1 MYANENCTVSVTFD
15 NIHAVPD
22 SIRGG
27 VISLRFDDSWASY
40 YTEAKTRMDEYG
52 YPGIAATITGIIK
65 ENRTRLLSVSDLRE
79 MQDSGWDIISHCHN
93 PQGRLDTKDEIE
105 RRLEL
110 SESKLWLLENGF
122 ERGAEYI
129 ALPNHAWDNE
139 IIELVKEYY
148 SGCMTHTG
156 GYETVP
162 PSDPYKIIVMPIQ
175 KDTGVDKVKGWIDD
189 CVEYDSW
196 LILLFHD
203 VVSDPVRYT
212 DYDTEDF
219 QKILDYINEKNVRVE
234 TMSAILNGS

>member
-105 RRLEL
+105 RSGFWKTGL
-110 SESKLWLLENGF
+110 S
-122 ERGAEYI
+122 GAQSI
-129 ALPNHAWDNE
+129 SRCP
-139 IIELVKEYY
+139 
-148 SGCMTHTG
+148 
-156 GYETVP
+156 
-162 PSDPYKIIVMPIQ
+162 
-175 KDTGVDKVKGWIDD
+175 
-189 CVEYDSW
+189 
-196 LILLFHD
+196 
-203 VVSDPVRYT
+203 
-212 DYDTEDF
+212 
-219 QKILDYINEKNVRVE
+219 
-234 TMSAILNGS
+234 TMHGITRSLSS